1 MANRSLSVD
10 RDLGALVLLA
20 AIWGSSYLFIR
31 VAVPALGPFG
41 LSFLRVLIGGLG
53 LLAFVLLTQGRS
65 GIPRLSTPFFVLAA
79 INSMVPF
86 VLINFAELHITASLA
101 AILNATTPLFAATL
115 VLILTRSRPSRTLV
129 AGLLLGVCG
138 VAVLVGWSPVPLSGL
153 VLLAILAMLVA
164 SAGYAGAGV
173 YTKAKLSGHPANSL
187 ALGQQMAASILMF
200 PYLVGSVATSN
211 TDASPTAN
219 VALAALALG
228 LLCTSAA
235 YPLYFYLIRSVGP
248 VRTSL
253 VTFLIP
259 IFGIFWSW
267 LFLDEAIKPVMFI
280 GLALILASIRLVNRP
295 QPKPADVASGSASLA
310 HEVS

>member
-1 MANRSLSVD
+1 MKTSLRID

-41 LSFLRVLIGGLG
+41 LSWVRVFVGGCG
-53 LLAFVLLTQGRS
+53 LLAFVLATSGRS
-65 GIPRLSTPFFVLAA
+65 GIPRISPPFFVLAA

-115 VLILTRSRPSRTLV
+115 VLILTRSKPSPQLIL
-129 AGLLLGVCG
+129 GLLLGVCG
-138 VAVLVGWSPVPLSGL
+138 VGVLVGWSPVPRSGL
-153 VLLAILAMLVA
+153 VVLAMLAMLVA
-164 SAGYAGAGV
+164 SCGYAGAGV
-173 YTKAKLSGHPANSL
+173 YTKAKLVTFPANSL
-187 ALGQQMAASILMF
+187 ALGQQLAASILMF
-200 PYLVGSVATSN
+200 PYLVGSVAAGS
-211 TDASPTAN
+211 TDTTPSLK
-219 VALAALALG
+219 VGLAGLALG

-235 YPLYFYLIRSVGP
+235 YPLYFHLIKSVGP

-267 LFLDEAIKPVMFI
+267 LFLDEVVKPVMII

-295 QPKPADVASGSASLA
+295 STAPVPKAAGATG
-310 HEVS
+310 